1 MFLFKHKEILLTSVA
16 IFVAS
21 IASFPLAAQK
31 RTTQKPI
38 RIDATQLEGVQ
49 NFRDI
54 GGYETSDG
62 RTIRYNVVY
71 RSAMLHEM
79 TLSDNRKLAPLK
91 IRYEID
97 LRREAERSLAPTN
110 WGPNP
115 PEVIDIPFS
124 SGGETAL
131 PTNPS
136 PAQMHELMQH
146 IYTSYAVI
154 NAPAIGEVLH
164 DLAQGDEPALVHCT
178 GGVDRTGMTVAVL
191 MTLLGAS
198 RQDVYR
204 EYLLSTKLTKEQI
217 QHLAASG
224 GVHVSPAFIKAF
236 KMNPSSSLDAFFRSI
251 DTHYGSFN
259 AYVRN
264 GLKLSSQDIQ
274 NLRRRL
280 LVG

>member
-1 MFLFKHKEILLTSVA
+1 LFKHKEILLASVA
-16 IFVAS
+16 ILVAS
-21 IASFPLAAQK
+21 TASSFPLTAQK
-31 RTTQKPI
+31 QTTQKPI
-38 RIDATQLEGVQ
+38 RIDATQLQGVQ

-54 GGYETSDG
+54 GGYATVDG
-62 RTIRYNVVY
+62 RTIRYNAVY
-71 RSAMLHEM
+71 RSAMLHDM
-79 TLSDNRKLAPLK
+79 TLSDNSKLAPLK

-97 LRREAERSLAPTN
+97 LRRDAERSLAPTN

-115 PEVIDIPFS
+115 PKVIDIPFLV
-124 SGGETAL
+124 GVDAVL
-131 PTNPS
+131 PTNPT
-136 PAQMHELMQH
+136 PPQVHEFMQH
-146 IYTSYAVI
+146 IYASNAVI

-164 DLAQGDEPALVHCT
+164 DLAQGDEPALIHCT

-204 EYLLSTKLTKEQI
+204 EYLLSTKLTQEQI
-217 QHLAASG
+217 QHLAANA

-251 DTHYGSFN
+251 HTHYGSFD
-259 AYVRN
+259 AYARN
-264 GLKLSSQDIQ
+264 GLRLTKQDIQ